1 MKIMTT
7 SETITEVLQDLVKI
21 NEDRIKGYETAGD
34 DIEKYDADLKA
45 VFVDMADQSMENV
58 DELQEIIKSFGGKE
72 ENDSSLSGSIHRV
85 WMDMKAM
92 FTGNDRVSI
101 LNSCE
106 FGEDAILKAYD
117 SALSS
122 DAEIDAV
129 TRQVITTQRGSLK
142 QSHDQIKK
150 YRDLNKAMAQ

>member
-1 MKIMTT
+1 MTT
-7 SETITEVLQDLVKI
+7 SATITEVLQDLVKI

-34 DIEKYDADLKA
+34 DIEKYDEDLKA

-58 DELQEIIKSFGGKE
+58 DELQEIIESFGGKE
-72 ENDSSLSGSIHRV
+72 EDNSSLSGSIHRV

-92 FTGNDRVSI
+92 FTGKDRLSI

-106 FGEDAILKAYD
+106 YGEDAILKAYD
-117 SALSS
+117 SALAS

-129 TRQVITTQRGSLK
+129 TRQVITTQRSSLK

-150 YRDLNKAMAQ
+150 YRDLNKAMA